1 MPERGRQVAL
11 LRGINVGKAKRV
23 AMADLRTLVTKLG
36 YTNVTTLLNSG
47 NVVFT
52 AAGVTPIQ
60 TAARIEAALT
70 SRLGV
75 SARVVSL
82 PGAVVDTI
90 VAENTLLDVADN
102 PSRLFVAVLMDPG
115 GRSRLKSLAAET
127 WAPEVLGLGS
137 RAAYLWCPEGVLES
151 RLTAAVA
158 KILGDRVTTRN
169 WATMLKLQAMLKG
182 SEP

>member
-11 LRGINVGKAKRV
+11 LRGINVGRAKRV

-52 AAGVTPIQ
+52 APGVTAVQ
-60 TAARIEAALT
+60 TAALIGAALG

-75 SARVVSL
+75 SSRVVSL
-82 PGAVVDTI
+82 TGANIDTI

-102 PSRLFVAVLMDPG
+102 PSRLFVAVLMNLRD
-115 GRSRLKSLAAET
+115 RSRLTPLAKEK
-127 WAPEVLGLGS
+127 WAPQALALGS
-137 RAAYLWCPEGVLES
+137 RAAYLWCPDGVLNS

-158 KILGDRVTTRN
+158 KTLGDRVTTRN
-169 WATMLKLQAMLKG
+169 WATMLKLQALMKG
-182 SEP
+182 SGS